1 MERLHDCWLTAVK
14 RGLPGCLKK
23 YLTSVFCPCK
33 DRTAVSA
40 VSELRRA
47 AGFSGTD
54 MRTADTVPPCGLW
67 HLSES
72 TRCASIM

>member
-33 DRTAVSA
+33 DRTAA
-40 VSELRRA
+40 
-47 AGFSGTD
+47 
-54 MRTADTVPPCGLW
+54 
-67 HLSES
+67 
-72 TRCASIM
+72 